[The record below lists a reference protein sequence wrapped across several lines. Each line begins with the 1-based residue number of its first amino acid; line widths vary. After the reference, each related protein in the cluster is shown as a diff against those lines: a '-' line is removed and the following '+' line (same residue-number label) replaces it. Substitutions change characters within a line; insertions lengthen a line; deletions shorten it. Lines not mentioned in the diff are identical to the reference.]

1 MSCRKLRMI
10 IQTFRVVRFGVG
22 CSDENGSGESN
33 LLLDMEWHEA
43 VNNGRLTTV
52 ESRQPPTVISNCQM
66 KSSSKVYNWQ
76 CAQQQWTGW
85 TVAKAA
91 TATAT
96 WTMTTCICINNATT
110 MKPSAVVISS
120 VYAGLLG

>member
-10 IQTFRVVRFGVG
+10 IQTFRVRFGVG

-43 VNNGRLTTV
+43 VNNGRQTTV

-91 TATAT
+91 TA
-96 WTMTTCICINNATT
+96 
-110 MKPSAVVISS
+110 SAVVISS